1 MANEFHRSSRGL
13 SVGLFII
20 AIGLVF
26 LLDQEGVVSADYMFR
41 FFWPAIFLFFGLE
54 AALCREGGNRRIFG
68 IVLTSIGALLL
79 LSRVGFLRFHIGF
92 ELIWPAMLIWA
103 GVWIILRA
111 FRQGEGRGPV
121 IGWVGPWVARMHQGS
136 ADPSDS
142 QFDLV
147 AVFGGV
153 KRRITSQSFKGGSVM
168 TFCGGFH
175 IDLTRAN
182 IEGES
187 ATINASSCMGGGEIR
202 VPDTWIIDMQGLPLF
217 GGFVDET
224 HQIEERDPT
233 KQKRLF
239 IRGTTLMGGI
249 VVKN

>member
-1 MANEFHRSSRGL
+1 MANEGRHQSKGL
-13 SVGLFII
+13 FAGLFIV

-26 LLDQEGVVSADYMFR
+26 LLDQEGVVSAGYMFQ
-41 FFWPAIFLFFGLE
+41 FFWPAIFIFFGLD
-54 AALCREGGNRRIFG
+54 AVMCPEGGNRRNFG
-68 IVLTSIGALLL
+68 FLLIGIGGLLL
-79 LSRVGFLRFHIGF
+79 LSRTGFLHFHIGF
-92 ELIWPAMLIWA
+92 ELIWPIALIWV

-111 FRQGEGRGPV
+111 FRPGAGQGPV
-121 IGWVGPWVARMHQGS
+121 IGWVGPWVTRLHQGGL
-136 ADPSDS
+136 DPTES

-168 TFCGGFH
+168 TFCGGFA
-175 IDLTRAN
+175 IDLRSAN

-202 VPDTWIIDMQGLPLF
+202 VPTSWIVDMQGLPLF

-224 HQIEERDPT
+224 HQIEETDPA
-233 KQKRLF
+233 KRKRLYV
-239 IRGTTLMGGI
+239 RGTTLMGGI

>member
-1 MANEFHRSSRGL
+1 MANELRPSSRGL

-26 LLDQEGVVSADYMFR
+26 LLDQEGIVSADYMFS
-41 FFWPAIFLFFGLE
+41 FFWPAIFIFGGMD
-54 AALCREGGNRRIFG
+54 AMLCREGGNRRTFG

-79 LSRVGFLRFHIGF
+79 LSRLRVFRFHIGF
-92 ELIWPAMLIWA
+92 ELVWPVALIWV

-111 FRQGEGRGPV
+111 FRQGGGQGSGFEWMGSWFTRL
-121 IGWVGPWVARMHQGS
+121 HQGGT
-136 ADPSDS
+136 DPTES

-168 TFCGGFH
+168 TFCGGFQ

-202 VPDTWIIDMQGLPLF
+202 VPDSWIIDMQGLPLF

-224 HQIEERDPT
+224 HQIEETDPA
-233 KQKRLF
+233 KKKRLH

>member
-1 MANEFHRSSRGL
+1 MANSCGRSSRGL
-13 SVGLFII
+13 FAGLFII

-26 LLDQEGVVSADYMFR
+26 LLDQEGVVSADYMFQ
-41 FFWPAIFLFFGLE
+41 FFWPAIFIFFGLE

-68 IVLTSIGALLL
+68 IVMTSIGVLLL
-79 LSRVGFLRFHIGF
+79 ASRFGFLHVHIGF
-92 ELIWPAMLIWA
+92 ELIWPVALIWA
-103 GVWIILRA
+103 GIWTILHA
-111 FRQGEGRGPV
+111 FRSGGAGPAN
-121 IGWVGPWVARMHQGS
+121 GWFGPLINRFHQGG
-136 ADPSDS
+136 ADSSES

-153 KRRITSQSFKGGSVM
+153 KRRITSQNFKGGSVM
-168 TFCGGFH
+168 TFCGGFQ
-175 IDLTRAN
+175 IDLTQAN

-202 VPDTWIIDMQGLPLF
+202 VPYSWVIDMQGLPLF

-224 HQIEERDPT
+224 HQSEETDPA
-233 KQKRLF
+233 KKKRLF
-239 IRGTTLMGGI
+239 VKGTTLMGGI

>member
-1 MANEFHRSSRGL
+1 MASNFGRSSRGL
-13 SVGLFII
+13 FTGLFII
-20 AIGLVF
+20 AIGLIF

-41 FFWPAIFLFFGLE
+41 FFWPAILIFFGLE

-68 IVLTSIGALLL
+68 IVMTAIGVLLL
-79 LSRVGFLRFHIGF
+79 VSKFGFLHIHIGF
-92 ELIWPAMLIWA
+92 ELIWPLALIWA
-103 GVWIILRA
+103 GVWTILHA
-111 FRQGEGRGPV
+111 FRTRGGQNPMS
-121 IGWVGPWVARMHQGS
+121 GWFGPFIARMHQGGV
-136 ADPSDS
+136 DPSES

-153 KRRITSQSFKGGSVM
+153 KRRITSQNFKGGSVM

-175 IDLTRAN
+175 IDLTQAN
-182 IEGES
+182 IEGDT

-202 VPDTWIIDMQGLPLF
+202 VPYTWIVDMQGLPLF

-224 HQIEERDPT
+224 HQTEETDPA
-233 KQKRLF
+233 KKKRLLVK
-239 IRGTTLMGGI
+239 GTTLMGGI

>member
-1 MANEFHRSSRGL
+1 MANELRRSSRGL

-26 LLDQEGVVSADYMFR
+26 LLDQEGVVSADYMFH
-41 FFWPAIFLFFGLE
+41 FFWPAIFIFFGLE
-54 AALCREGGNRRIFG
+54 AALCREGGNRRTFG

-79 LSRVGFLRFHIGF
+79 LSRVGILHFRIGF
-92 ELIWPAMLIWA
+92 ELIWPVMLIWA
-103 GVWIILRA
+103 GIWIILRA
-111 FRQGEGRGPV
+111 FRQGGGQWTGVEWLGS
-121 IGWVGPWVARMHQGS
+121 WVTRLHQGGV
-136 ADPSDS
+136 DPTES

-153 KRRITSQSFKGGSVM
+153 KRRITSQSFRGGSVM

-182 IEGES
+182 IDGES

-202 VPDTWIIDMQGLPLF
+202 VPDSWIIDMQGLPLF

-224 HQIEERDPT
+224 HQIEETDPA
-233 KQKRLF
+233 KRKRLF
-239 IRGTTLMGGI
+239 VKGTTLMGGI